1 MHVSMILNPDTCMYD
16 ACIYVPRSLPWSMH
30 LCMMYISM
38 ILDPDTCI
46 YDAYICSSILDY
58 DACVYDAH
66 IYDSGPDLEACM
78 YVWCMYLWCG
88 KFCQQPT
95 DGRTD
100 KAILGVWFYL
110 MALHGIVSMG
120 LSCKIGNIPVPGTS
134 ENQNCQFYEIHHF
147 SLIFTFLYYIV
158 TLKHIRQSYCS
169 DNQHVVAYQW
179 KSMSQGQTEKCTACL
194 ARKKYFFCKDKV

>member
-1 MHVSMILNPDTCMYD
+1 MPHTYMQMWLVHCQTGI
-16 ACIYVPRSLPWSMH
+16 SLH
-30 LCMMYISM
+30 FQ
-38 ILDPDTCI
+38 
-46 YDAYICSSILDY
+46 CSSW
-58 DACVYDAH
+58 ATG
-66 IYDSGPDLEACM
+66 IY
-78 YVWCMYLWCG
+78 WIG
-88 KFCQQPT
+88 KFF
-95 DGRTD
+95 RT
-100 KAILGVWFYL
+100 KTGPGIRNICNVLQIQSTPNFNPGVLRKLLECIKKDFRLAQWRVL
-110 MALHGIVSMG
+110 LHSYFVIQG

>member
-1 MHVSMILNPDTCMYD
+1 MVSWPCNHCNVDH
-16 ACIYVPRSLPWSMH
+16 CICYGG
-30 LCMMYISM
+30 
-38 ILDPDTCI
+38 
-46 YDAYICSSILDY
+46 SSEMSQIWVRGSHFSEVNGYCWFWWCFNKKVWL
-58 DACVYDAH
+58 VKH
-66 IYDSGPDLEACM
+66 I
-78 YVWCMYLWCG
+78 
-88 KFCQQPT
+88 
-95 DGRTD
+95 
-100 KAILGVWFYL
+100 I
-110 MALHGIVSMG
+110 IVG

>member
-1 MHVSMILNPDTCMYD
+1 MWGSPPTQNCGLLHPGSGS
-16 ACIYVPRSLPWSMH
+16 R
-30 LCMMYISM
+30 
-38 ILDPDTCI
+38 
-46 YDAYICSSILDY
+46 
-58 DACVYDAH
+58 
-66 IYDSGPDLEACM
+66 DSGR
-78 YVWCMYLWCG
+78 G
-88 KFCQQPT
+88 KFFSEQMEVFSTDVAGDQGKSPPLWTLPPEGEPT
-95 DGRTD
+95 PWTALGIRGEGGTGGGGGTTWLSHDPPPPAMSAPGPGRLST
-100 KAILGVWFYL
+100 
-110 MALHGIVSMG
+110 G

-158 TLKHIRQSYCS
+158 TLTHIRQSYCS